1 MFSKK
6 LWHQLRDIIKI
17 QKLIHLNSNAMKTIS
32 GSNYET
38 KLSSLGEIN
47 VFCYFTEIYFVLVDV
62 WKYINVVPRS
72 TGNTNGETDN

>member
-32 GSNYET
+32 GFNYET

-62 WKYINVVPRS
+62 WKYIVRHS
-72 TGNTNGETDN
+72 AK